1 MQNSYLKDMI
11 QERMISVEW
20 MNIEEFLSACPYEN
34 VKNIVDE
41 ALVYLLHGI
50 LMEKELN
57 KFELIENI

>member
-1 MQNSYLKDMI
+1 
-11 QERMISVEW
+11 MISVEW
-20 MNIEEFLSACPYEN
+20 MNIEEFLSTCPYEN
-34 VKNIVDE
+34 VKNVVDE